1 MMKIK
6 EILNDIRNYNLKK
19 GSINKNCGITLIS
32 LVVTIIILLIL
43 GGIAIATLT
52 GENGLFARAKQA
64 KENYSVSS
72 AKEKLQLAISDLMVE
87 QTSKGENLTKE
98 DLPKINNDEIDVKST
113 ETFPVE
119 VICENYI
126 FDVDENFT
134 VTYVR
139 EASGTVVTFTTEP
152 ESYTNKDEVKILVKI
167 SNPKGIKS
175 IQKPGETDRIL
186 AQGQKEV
193 GIDYKVTKN
202 GHYIFTIVDEEG
214 KETVKDIYIDLI
226 DKLEPL
232 DFTPE
237 IQKDGSNITIIE
249 NGQDAE
255 SNEIS
260 TKSGIDYY
268 EYYIIDSNNKEAK
281 YETNEIKNLPVGNY
295 KVYVIAYDRAGNSK
309 KSGIIKFELTRKYTK
324 ISTEGY
330 HNLAIDDNGNLLS
343 WGGTS
348 GYLEDGITSYDRGVN
363 VNNRIPQLRTNFISY
378 KIAARFR
385 HSLIIDSD
393 GNLWSSCIGDGTN
406 EYGELG
412 NGTTDT
418 TLGLVK
424 VMSGTKFINITVG
437 DYHSL
442 AIDEEGNL
450 WAWGLNVSGQVG
462 DGTTIN
468 KLSPVQIMKGTKFTQ
483 ISAGDSY
490 SLAIDNEGNLWT
502 WGQNNYRQLGD
513 GTTINKLSP
522 VQIMKGTKFTQI
534 SAGGN
539 HSLAIDE
546 EGNLWAWG
554 NNAVGQLG
562 VGTTKDKTSP
572 VQIMKGTKFTQISA
586 GGEHSLAIDKEDNL
600 WSWGRNYKGQLGDG
614 TLSTRSYPIQIQV
627 KTKFVQ
633 IAAGRMHSLAIDEE
647 GKLWGWGSN
656 SVFELGYEAG
666 NNYNYIPTQIN

>member
-98 DLPKINNDEIDVKST
+98 DLPKIKNNEIDVKST

-119 VICENYI
+119 IICENYI
-126 FDVDENFT
+126 FNVDENFT

-139 EASGTVVTFTTEP
+139 EASGTVVTYTTEP

-214 KETVKDIYIDLI
+214 KETIKDIYIDLI

-255 SNEIS
+255 SDEIS
-260 TKSGIDYY
+260 TKSGIDHY

-281 YETNEIKNLPVGNY
+281 YETNEIKNLAVGNY

-309 KSGIIKFELTRKYTK
+309 KSIEVQFKIVIKFVK
-324 ISTEGY
+324 ISAGTNHTLGIDEDEKLWSWGY
-330 HNLAIDDNGNLLS
+330 NEYGALGDDTTTVKLKPTLIMKEKRFIQISAGNGHSLAIDSEGKLWTWGYNYSGQLGDGTTINKLSPVQIKTDTIFTQISAGEGYSLAIDNIGNIWS
-343 WGGTS
+343 WGK
-348 GYLEDGITSYDRGVN
+348 N
-363 VNNRIPQLRTNFISY
+363 
-378 KIAARFR
+378 
-385 HSLIIDSD
+385 
-393 GNLWSSCIGDGTN
+393 SSNELGDGTN
-406 EYGELG
+406 TQRLEPEQI
-412 NGTTDT
+412 TTS
-418 TLGLVK
+418 K
-424 VMSGTKFINITVG
+424 KFMQISSGDG
-437 DYHSL
+437 HSL

-450 WAWGLNVSGQVG
+450 WAWGLNNIGQVG
-462 DGTTIN
+462 DGTKVN
-468 KLSPVQIMKGTKFTQ
+468 KSIPVKIK
-483 ISAGDSY
+483 D
-490 SLAIDNEGNLWT
+490 
-502 WGQNNYRQLGD
+502 
-513 GTTINKLSP
+513 
-522 VQIMKGTKFTQI
+522 GTKFTQI
-534 SAGGN
+534 SAGGSYSLAIDDGGN
-539 HSLAIDE
+539 LWTWGNNDYGQLAGGGKYSIKEPYNVQLFYTNKFIKVSGGEGHSIALDINGKLWTCGNNNYGQVGDGKVVNEIKLNKDRLAQIQKETKFTQISAGDYHSLAIDE
-546 EGNLWAWG
+546 EGNLWGWG
-554 NNAVGQLG
+554 LN
-562 VGTTKDKTSP
+562 S
-572 VQIMKGTKFTQISA
+572 
-586 GGEHSLAIDKEDNL
+586 
-600 WSWGRNYKGQLGDG
+600 YGQLGDG
-614 TLSTRSYPIQIQV
+614 TATNR
-627 KTKFVQ
+627 T
-633 IAAGRMHSLAIDEE
+633 
-647 GKLWGWGSN
+647 
-656 SVFELGYEAG
+656 
-666 NNYNYIPTQIN
+666 IPTQIN